1 MAGTNRTVIYLD
13 THIVAWL
20 YAGLTEKLTE
30 RARKAIEDS
39 EIYIGQTVRPE
50 LQYLYEIGWLKE
62 RPGKIINYL
71 SRAINLQTSNMS
83 LQEIMDRAL
92 SISWTRDVFDRIPAA
107 EAAATESGFITAD
120 SNIRTNLKYAIW

>member
-39 EIYIGQTVRPE
+39 EIYIGQMVRLE
-50 LQYLYEIGWLKE
+50 LQYLYEIGRLKE

-92 SISWTRDVFDRIPAA
+92 SISWTRDVFDRILAA
-107 EAAATESGFITAD
+107 EAAATECGFITAD
-120 SNIRTNLKYAIW
+120 TNIRTNLKYAIW

>member
-1 MAGTNRTVIYLD
+1 MAGANRTVIYLD

-39 EIYIGQTVRPE
+39 EIYIGQMVRLE
-50 LQYLYEIGWLKE
+50 LQYLYEIGRLKE

-92 SISWTRDVFDRIPAA
+92 SISWTRDVFDRILAA
-107 EAAATESGFITAD
+107 EAAATECGFITAD
-120 SNIRTNLKYAIW
+120 SNMRTNLKYAIW

>member
-1 MAGTNRTVIYLD
+1 MAGTKRTVVYLD

-20 YAGLTEKLTE
+20 YEGLTEKLTE

-39 EIYIGQTVRPE
+39 ELYIGQMVRLE
-50 LQYLYEIGWLKE
+50 LQYLYEIGRLKE

-83 LQEIMDRAL
+83 LQEIMDRAS
-92 SISWTRDVFDRIPAA
+92 SISWTRDVFDRILVA
-107 EAAATESGFITAD
+107 EAAATASGFITAD
-120 SNIRTNLKYAIW
+120 SNIRTNLKYTIW

>member
-20 YAGLTEKLTE
+20 YAGLTERLTE

-39 EIYIGQTVRPE
+39 EIYIGQTVRLE
-50 LQYLYEIGWLKE
+50 LLYLYEIGRLKE

-92 SISWTRDVFDRIPAA
+92 SISWTRDVFDRILAA
-107 EAAATESGFITAD
+107 EAAATECGFITAD
-120 SNIRTNLKYAIW
+120 TNIRTNLKYAIW